1 MRLVLVAFCLLLP
14 FQVMAKPIQSNGNAF
29 GHLINGSIE
38 TQGLTTL
45 DLQQLPPGIAKKLK
59 SVEVTTV
66 QGPSLTS
73 NTLSSVMTASSASVP
88 APGSLLLLASGL
100 LGAAFLRRKAT

>member
-29 GHLINGSIE
+29 GHLINGK
-38 TQGLTTL
+38 TQVSSTL
-45 DLQQLPPGIAKKLK
+45 DLQQLPPGIAKKLN

-73 NTLSSVMTASSASVP
+73 STLSSVMTASSASVP